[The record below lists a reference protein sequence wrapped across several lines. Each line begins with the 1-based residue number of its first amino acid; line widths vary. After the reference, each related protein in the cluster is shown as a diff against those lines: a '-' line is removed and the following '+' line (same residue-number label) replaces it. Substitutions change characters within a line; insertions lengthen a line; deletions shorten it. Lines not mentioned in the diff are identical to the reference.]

1 MQVDLDFE
9 KPVAELETKIQELR
23 RLSEEGADIAPEVEQ
38 LQGKIHDALKE
49 TYGRPSAWQKTQ
61 VARHQDRPHFG
72 DYVARLTQDF
82 VPLAGDRTFA
92 EDPAMQVGIG
102 RIGRRSVML
111 IGNEKGRGTEGRVKH
126 NFGMARPEG
135 YRKAIRGMKLAE
147 RFGLPV
153 VTLIDTAGAYP
164 GPDSE
169 ERGIAQAIAAS
180 LDCCL
185 GLGVPLIAM
194 IVGEGGSGG
203 AVALAAANRVI
214 MLEHAVYSVITPE
227 GCAAILW
234 KDQDRAKDAA
244 EALRLTAQ
252 HLSDLGVIDEI
263 VPEPLGG
270 AHRDPFV
277 IIEQAGA
284 VLERHL
290 DTLCGQAPDKLIN
303 DRRRKFL
310 EMGTDL

>member
-1 MQVDLDFE
+1 MTVYLDFE

-38 LQGKIHDALKE
+38 LQTKIHEALKD
-49 TYGRPSAWQKTQ
+49 TYGRLSAWQKTQ

-72 DYVARLTQDF
+72 DYIARLAEDF

-92 EDPAMQVGIG
+92 EDPAMQVGMG

-111 IGNEKGRGTEGRVKH
+111 IGHEKGRGTEGRVKH

-153 VTLIDTAGAYP
+153 ITLIDTAGAYP

-185 GLGVPLIAM
+185 SLGVPLIAM

-203 AVALAAANRVI
+203 AVALAAADRVV

-234 KDQDRAKDAA
+234 KDQDKAKDAA

-252 HLSDLGVIDEI
+252 HLIDLGVIDEI

-270 AHRDPFV
+270 AHRDPTAT
-277 IIEQAGA
+277 IDAAGT
-284 VLERHL
+284 VLHRHL
-290 DTLCGQAPDKLIN
+290 DALAGQAPDKLIN

-310 EMGTDL
+310 EMGTNL